1 MPRVRAMPGAVEVF
15 PMLRFVAVGAEKL
28 PVAAIGRVVI
38 VIAIPMMD
46 FEQLQICP
54 REFAGAAAANPR
66 IELERLLAIPLL
78 ARLAIASRFR
88 DDAIELCFIGLRFS
102 CRHFRLPESK
112 KGLPQDLQSIRNP
125 TQNLTICSFPV
136 PLPVSASFSSTSMK
150 SKLFHPAVC
159 LICAGWISLGAAGAS
174 GSAAQPLSQEEKVL
188 ASDYIVTGTV
198 IRILCRE
205 YDPAHHRVL
214 DVEDARCNDS
224 WSKSTDWVI
233 EAENLLCRK
242 RPPDPHVLLRITP
255 STQLRTVGRQRRHYA
270 GKKMIFFL
278 RRALV
283 SMRDGSTVEA
293 LRFAKGRR
301 TVFPQPLSTLERLLP
316 ALNKHCP
323 Y

>member
-1 MPRVRAMPGAVEVF
+1 
-15 PMLRFVAVGAEKL
+15 
-28 PVAAIGRVVI
+28 
-38 VIAIPMMD
+38 
-46 FEQLQICP
+46 
-54 REFAGAAAANPR
+54 
-66 IELERLLAIPLL
+66 
-78 ARLAIASRFR
+78 
-88 DDAIELCFIGLRFS
+88 
-102 CRHFRLPESK
+102 
-112 KGLPQDLQSIRNP
+112 
-125 TQNLTICSFPV
+125 
-136 PLPVSASFSSTSMK
+136 
-150 SKLFHPAVC
+150 
-159 LICAGWISLGAAGAS
+159 
-174 GSAAQPLSQEEKVL
+174 VL
-188 ASDYIVTGTV
+188 ASDYIVTGIV
-198 IRILCRE
+198 IRIICRE

-214 DVEDARCNDS
+214 DVEDARCNDN

-301 TVFPQPLSTLERLLP
+301 TVFPQPLSTLEKLLP
-316 ALNKHCP
+316 ALNKHYP